1 MSKYSA
7 NLSMQAIVPE
17 NQYLESHL
25 KYSIEFDIL
34 CPVSGCKEIKANG
47 FDNKFSYKVQFYK
60 CNVHRRTFY
69 VHTSW
74 LMKKLAEVVIRRILL
89 LIFAGSTPGNDVAE
103 RYNISASTLSNLV
116 NQSEKYVDSIIN

>member
-1 MSKYSA
+1 MCEYYI
-7 NLSMQAIVPE
+7 MQALVPE

-34 CPVSGCKEIKANG
+34 CLVSGCKEIIANG

-60 CNVHRRTFY
+60 CNVHGRTFY
-69 VHTSW
+69 AYTSW
-74 LMKKLAEVVIRRILL
+74 LMKNLAEVVIRRILL
-89 LIFAGSTPGNDVAE
+89 LIFTGSTPGNDVGE

-116 NQSEKYVDSIIN
+116 KL